1 MLFLTRQP
9 ASPVSRFVEYLWYL
23 RCGPHRDHSRERVPP
38 AGTVELVIDLRD
50 DSTLPPESLLIG
62 PHSESFVFDT
72 DIPFDV
78 IGAHFRPAGTFP
90 FLGAP
95 AAEFNNQ
102 RIDLS
107 DVWGTSVVESLRQRF
122 LDCPRPDDRLRIL
135 EEVLKRR
142 LSDPRRGH
150 PAVALALPAF
160 QKVPQ
165 SLSISQVIEST
176 GLSSTRFVHL
186 FRREVGMTP
195 KLFCRIQRFQEASR
209 RIGPCDD
216 HPVWADLALDCGYC
230 DQAHFARE
238 FRAFS
243 GSSPTAYLTRQ
254 TALLH
259 HVRDGGLHARTVVK
273 AVTERQLGG
282 RPRALLP
289 QLPVESECEATPPSV
304 RIPQSPMR
312 ALPSEAKPR

>member
-9 ASPVSRFVEYLWYL
+9 TFPVSRFVEHLWYL
-23 RCGPHRDHSRERVPP
+23 RCGPHRDYPRETVPP
-38 AGTVELVIDLRD
+38 EGTVKLVIDLRD
-50 DSTLPPESLLIG
+50 DSTLPSESLLIG
-62 PHSESFVFDT
+62 PHSESFVLET
-72 DIPFDV
+72 DIPFECV
-78 IGAHFRPAGTFP
+78 GAHFRPAGTFP

-107 DVWGTSVVESLRQRF
+107 DVWGKSVVESLRQRF
-122 LDCPRPDDRLRIL
+122 LDCPRPQGRLRIL
-135 EEVLKRR
+135 EEVLQRR
-142 LSDPRRGH
+142 LSDPRQGH
-150 PAVALALPAF
+150 PAVAQALPAF

-165 SLSISQVIEST
+165 SLSISRAIECT

-186 FRREVGMTP
+186 FRREIGLTP

-216 HPVWADLALDCGYC
+216 SPAWADLALDCGYS

-243 GSSPTAYLTRQ
+243 GSSPTAYLSRRI
-254 TALLH
+254 ALLR
-259 HVRDGGLHARTVVK
+259 HVRRGGLHAWTVVE
-273 AVTERQLGG
+273 AETERRLRG
-282 RPRALLP
+282 RSRALLP
-289 QLPVESECEATPPSV
+289 
-304 RIPQSPMR
+304 
-312 ALPSEAKPR
+312 